1 MMAEPIIL
9 WYKKTLKQ
17 SGKPIIVQQGRGKK
31 LKEFQVDS
39 FKLDNCRIEMSFNNS
54 VGNPKN
60 CGATTVLYVYPKNG
74 ETLEQLC
81 KKTGR
86 TK

>member
-1 MMAEPIIL
+1 MMNEPIIL

-39 FKLDNCRIEMSFNNS
+39 FKLDNCRIGFPP
-54 VGNPKN
+54 G
-60 CGATTVLYVYPKNG
+60 LF
-74 ETLEQLC
+74 LC
-81 KKTGR
+81 LLPIVR
-86 TK
+86 ADASRRFF